1 MKNKKIITIGIMLML
16 TVTAGLVVASAEEK
30 IDEGTLPPLPN
41 PFMITELK
49 EGWNII
55 GYPNQGTI
63 SKYDI
68 SIIYNNETYNWTKA
82 VNDWIIINFIY
93 DWDQEHQW
101 YVFVDNIEGGYGY
114 WMFSYF
120 NCELW
125 SLY

>member
-1 MKNKKIITIGIMLML
+1 MKNKKIIAIGIMLML
-16 TVTAGLVVASAEEK
+16 SVTAGLVVASAEEK

-68 SIIYNNETYNWTKA
+68 SIIYNDETYNWTEA
-82 VNDWIIINFIY
+82 VNQMIIIHFIY
-93 DWDQEHQW
+93 SWNNEKRYYDFSDEL
-101 YVFVDNIEGGYGY
+101 EGGYGY
-114 WMFSYF
+114 WMFSWHD
-120 NCELW
+120 CELW